1 MTTRSSVCGTC
12 RHSGLQGDFSL
23 YPFSIINCST
33 VSWLSGTASPSRQL
47 PNLKVD
53 LGTLNLPSVSQ
64 ALVVSGTPELSTPP
78 CTIVRRIPPEN
89 FPTEILCRL
98 DFPHSVCPVS
108 FSQHPP
114 SKKGQTFFFFFSSP
128 AATKHHSR
136 QHGVFLGPGR
146 AEQCLDSQLTRRYRK
161 CQRERS
167 STCFDCAR
175 LINWTRNR
183 EIRTPS
189 RKAGRL

>member
-1 MTTRSSVCGTC
+1 MCGTC

-89 FPTEILCRL
+89 SSPQKSYAVLIFPIQFVLSAFLSTHLQRR
-98 DFPHSVCPVS
+98 DKH
-108 FSQHPP
+108 
-114 SKKGQTFFFFFSSP
+114 FFFFFPLQQPQSTIQGNTESSWDP
-128 AATKHHSR
+128 EGQSN
-136 QHGVFLGPGR
+136 V
-146 AEQCLDSQLTRRYRK
+146 LTRSLHAGIGNV
-161 CQRERS
+161 RES
-167 STCFDCAR
+167 GVQPV
-175 LINWTRNR
+175 LIV
-183 EIRTPS
+183 PVS
-189 RKAGRL
+189 